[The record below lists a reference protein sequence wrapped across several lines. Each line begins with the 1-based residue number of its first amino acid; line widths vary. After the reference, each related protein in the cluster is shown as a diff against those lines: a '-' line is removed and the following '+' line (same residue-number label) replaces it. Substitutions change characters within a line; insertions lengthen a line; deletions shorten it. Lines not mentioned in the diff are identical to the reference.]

1 MSGRDI
7 VKKITDNVFIYKE
20 IIGVEVGENGN
31 LQIAQY
37 RNPVTGKLTDTLQ
50 SEYMYKHFK
59 DDIISNDVF
68 LATITIYVT
77 DHFIQ
82 QRLKSYFYNFLI
94 STLFLLSIIL
104 SITVISINRILNTP
118 LKSIMATID
127 MISKGSYDLDY
138 SVYHCHELSNID
150 NSIVTMSKTIKNRE
164 SDLLNSRNE
173 IRELQQYLNYIIE
186 SLPSMIISVNE
197 NNEITQW
204 NKATANFTG
213 IESLNAIGT
222 NIFYTLEFI
231 EKFKKTLFDVSNNHS
246 AIEFIRQSGIIHDN
260 KIFFNIGIYPLHA
273 LSIKGC
279 VLRIDDITEFELK
292 EQQLQQT
299 QKIDMIGVL
308 AGGLAHDFNNVL
320 GAICGTMS
328 LIDIKLKRPEV
339 DIQEIRE
346 LLGIVSDATKRS
358 IDMVQQLLFLSRKQE
373 KTLMKIDINQVIK
386 NVEKLCDNTFEKNV
400 TKQYNYLSE
409 PAVVLGDNTSL
420 QQVFLNLFINA
431 YHAMTIMRE
440 DQNNKNILFMDI
452 KKVVADKYFIKTHIE
467 AKNIEYV
474 HISIRDTGVGM
485 DQKIIAK
492 IFDPFFSTK
501 PEGKGT
507 GLGLSIVYT
516 IVKQHEG
523 FIDVYSEKG
532 IGTTFNI
539 YLPLLHTSVSEM
551 LNNEEVVIKGS
562 GKVLVIDD
570 DEYLRVIAQMMLEE
584 CGYSVQTACI
594 GSEGVEIYKNN
605 RDIQLVLLDMNMP
618 EKSGKEVFDDLLAI
632 NPAIKVIITSGFS
645 ADKRIDETLKNGAV
659 EFLHK
664 PYSIK
669 QLSETVRKFI

>member
-1 MSGRDI
+1 MKYKSISFRLLIILFTTVTVIQIFFQVINSISIIHQEKQRLDQNI
-7 VKKITDNVFIYKE
+7 EVIKSLFLKNLEIPLYNFDKKQIKEITDNVFIFNE
-20 IIGVEVGENGN
+20 IIGIEVGENGN

-37 RNPVTGKLTDTLQ
+37 RNPVNGKLSDSLQ
-50 SEYMYKHFK
+50 SEYIYKHFK
-59 DDIISNDVF
+59 DYIVSNDVF

-77 DHFIQ
+77 DYFIQ
-82 QRLKSYFYNFLI
+82 EKLTSYFYNFLI

-104 SITVISINRILNTP
+104 SITVISINRILNKP
-118 LKSIMATID
+118 LRRIMAKID
-127 MISKGSYDLDY
+127 LISKGLYDLDY
-138 SVYHCHELSNID
+138 SVYHCYELSNID

-186 SLPSMIISVNE
+186 SLPSIIISVNE
-197 NNEITQW
+197 NNVITQW
-204 NKATANFTG
+204 NKAAANFTG
-213 IESLNAIGT
+213 IDSLNAIGT
-222 NIFYTLEFI
+222 KIFDTLHFI
-231 EKFKKTLFDVSNNHS
+231 EKFKKNLFDVSNNHS
-246 AIEFIRQSGIIHDN
+246 AIEFIRQSGIINDN

-279 VLRIDDITEFELK
+279 VIRIDDITEFELK

-320 GAICGTMS
+320 GAISGTME
-328 LIDIKLKRPEV
+328 LIDIKLKSPEF
-339 DIQEIRE
+339 DILEIQE
-346 LLGIVSDATKRS
+346 LLSIINDATKRS

-373 KTLMKIDINQVIK
+373 KTLIKIDLNQVIK

-400 TKQYNYLSE
+400 TKHYNYLSE
-409 PAVVLGDNTSL
+409 PAVVLGDNTSF

-440 DQNNKNILFMDI
+440 DRNGINSLYMDI

-485 DQKIIAK
+485 DPKIIAK

-539 YLPLLHTSVSEM
+539 YLPLLHSSISE
-551 LNNEEVVIKGS
+551 LS
-562 GKVLVIDD
+562 
-570 DEYLRVIAQMMLEE
+570 
-584 CGYSVQTACI
+584 
-594 GSEGVEIYKNN
+594 
-605 RDIQLVLLDMNMP
+605 
-618 EKSGKEVFDDLLAI
+618 I
-632 NPAIKVIITSGFS
+632 N
-645 ADKRIDETLKNGAV
+645 
-659 EFLHK
+659 
-664 PYSIK
+664 
-669 QLSETVRKFI
+669 